1 MEIVFAALT
10 LLLIMDPLGNIP
22 AFLSV
27 LKDVA
32 PERQRPVLVRE
43 ILLAYAVLLIFLF
56 AGGYVLQLFGLRPEA
71 ISIAG
76 GIILFIIAIRM
87 IFPTEGGIVGETPEG
102 EPILVPLAIPLIA
115 GPSVMA
121 SVLLLKQSDGINT
134 VQLLAAVT
142 LAWAVSAV
150 VLYSA
155 PALYRVL
162 KIRGLVAMERLM
174 GMLLVILSVQ
184 MFLDG
189 TAVFMNK

>member
-1 MEIVFAALT
+1 MCVLSCGNSQWS
-10 LLLIMDPLGNIP
+10 PLGNIP

-102 EPILVPLAIPLIA
+102 EPFLVPLAIPLIA

-121 SVLLLKQSDGINT
+121 SVLLLKQSGGINT

>member
-1 MEIVFAALT
+1 MEIVFSALT
-10 LLLIMDPLGNIP
+10 LLLVMDPLGNIP
-22 AFLSV
+22 LFLAV
-27 LKDVA
+27 LKDVP

-43 ILLAYAVLLIFLF
+43 ILLAYGVLLVFLF
-56 AGGYVLQLFGLRPEA
+56 AGGFVLQMFGLRSEA

-102 EPILVPLAIPLIA
+102 EPFLVPLAIPLMA
-115 GPSVMA
+115 GPSTMA
-121 SVLLLKQSDGINT
+121 SVLLLKQSGNISLI
-134 VQLLAAVT
+134 QLLAAVT

-150 VLYSA
+150 ILYSA
-155 PALYRVL
+155 PYLYRLL
-162 KIRGLVAMERLM
+162 KVRGLVAMERLM

-189 TAVFMNK
+189 IAAFLKT

>member
-1 MEIVFAALT
+1 MEIVFSALT
-10 LLLIMDPLGNIP
+10 LLLVMDPLGNIP
-22 AFLSV
+22 LFLAV
-27 LKDVA
+27 LKDVP

-43 ILLAYAVLLIFLF
+43 ILLAYGVLLVFLF
-56 AGGYVLQLFGLRPEA
+56 AGGFVLQMFGLRSEA

-102 EPILVPLAIPLIA
+102 EPFLVPLAIPLMA
-115 GPSVMA
+115 GPSTMA
-121 SVLLLKQSDGINT
+121 SVLLLKQSGNISLI
-134 VQLLAAVT
+134 QLLAAVT

-150 VLYSA
+150 ILYSA
-155 PALYRVL
+155 PYLYRLL
-162 KIRGLVAMERLM
+162 KVRGLLAMERLM

-189 TAVFMNK
+189 IAAFLKT

>member
-1 MEIVFAALT
+1 MEIVFTALT

-22 AFLSV
+22 AFLAV

-43 ILLAYAVLLIFLF
+43 ILLAYAVLLIFLL
-56 AGGYVLQLFGLRPEA
+56 AGGYVLQLFGLRPES

-87 IFPTEGGIVGETPEG
+87 IFPTEGGIVGETPDG
-102 EPILVPLAIPLIA
+102 EPFLVPLAIPLIA

-121 SVLLLKQSDGINT
+121 SVLLLKQSGGINT

-142 LAWAVSAV
+142 LAWAISGVI
-150 VLYSA
+150 LYSA
-155 PALYRVL
+155 PYFYRIL
-162 KIRGLVAMERLM
+162 KVRGLVAMERLM

-189 TAVFMNK
+189 IAVFLNK

>member
-1 MEIVFAALT
+1 MEIVFTALT

-22 AFLSV
+22 AFLAV

-43 ILLAYAVLLIFLF
+43 ILLAYAVLLIFLL
-56 AGGYVLQLFGLRPEA
+56 AGGYVLQLFGLRPES

-87 IFPTEGGIVGETPEG
+87 IFPTEGGIVGETPDG
-102 EPILVPLAIPLIA
+102 EPFLVPLAIPLIA

-121 SVLLLKQSDGINT
+121 SVLLLKQSGGINT

-142 LAWAVSAV
+142 LACRKRGNTLFRTILLPNIESAGPCRDGAADGNV
-150 VLYSA
+150 ASYPFSA
-155 PALYRVL
+155 DVP
-162 KIRGLVAMERLM
+162 
-174 GMLLVILSVQ
+174 
-184 MFLDG
+184 
-189 TAVFMNK
+189 

>member
-1 MEIVFAALT
+1 MEIVFSALT
-10 LLLIMDPLGNIP
+10 LLLVMDPLGNIP
-22 AFLSV
+22 LFLAV

-43 ILLAYAVLLIFLF
+43 ILLAYGVLLFFLF
-56 AGGYVLQLFGLRPEA
+56 AGGYVLQMFGLRSEA

-76 GIILFIIAIRM
+76 GIILFIIAIRT

-102 EPILVPLAIPLIA
+102 EPFLVPLAIPLMA
-115 GPSVMA
+115 GPSTMA
-121 SVLLLKQSDGINT
+121 SVLLLKQSGNISLI
-134 VQLLAAVT
+134 QLLAAVT

-150 VLYSA
+150 ILYSA
-155 PALYRVL
+155 PYLYRLL
-162 KIRGLVAMERLM
+162 KVRGLVAMERLM

-189 TAVFMNK
+189 IATFIKT

>member
-1 MEIVFAALT
+1 MEIVFSALT
-10 LLLIMDPLGNIP
+10 LLLVMDPLGNIP
-22 AFLSV
+22 LFLAV
-27 LKDVA
+27 LKDVD

-43 ILLAYAVLLIFLF
+43 ILLAYGVLLFFLF
-56 AGGYVLQLFGLRPEA
+56 AGGYVLQMFGLRSEA

-102 EPILVPLAIPLIA
+102 EPFLVPLAIPLMA
-115 GPSVMA
+115 GPSTMA
-121 SVLLLKQSDGINT
+121 SVLLLKQSGNISLMA
-134 VQLLAAVT
+134 LLAAVT

-150 VLYSA
+150 ILYSA
-155 PALYRVL
+155 PYLYRVL
-162 KIRGLVAMERLM
+162 KVRGLVAMERLM

-189 TAVFMNK
+189 IAAFLEK

>member
-102 EPILVPLAIPLIA
+102 EPFLVPLAIPLIA

-121 SVLLLKQSDGINT
+121 SVLLLKQSGGINT

>member
-1 MEIVFAALT
+1 MEIVFSALT
-10 LLLIMDPLGNIP
+10 LLLVMDPLGNIP
-22 AFLSV
+22 LFLAV

-43 ILLAYAVLLIFLF
+43 ILLAYGVLLFFLF
-56 AGGYVLQLFGLRPEA
+56 AGGYVLQMFGLRSEA

-102 EPILVPLAIPLIA
+102 EPFLVPLAIPLMA
-115 GPSVMA
+115 GPSTMA
-121 SVLLLKQSDGINT
+121 SVLLLKQSGNISLI
-134 VQLLAAVT
+134 QLLAAVT

-150 VLYSA
+150 ILYSA
-155 PALYRVL
+155 PYLYRLL
-162 KIRGLVAMERLM
+162 KVRGLVAMERLM

-189 TAVFMNK
+189 IATFIKT

>member
-1 MEIVFAALT
+1 MEIVFTALT

-22 AFLSV
+22 AFLAV

-43 ILLAYAVLLIFLF
+43 ILLAYAVLLIFLL
-56 AGGYVLQLFGLRPEA
+56 AGGYVLQLFGLRPES

-87 IFPTEGGIVGETPEG
+87 IFPTEGGIVGETPDG
-102 EPILVPLAIPLIA
+102 EPFLVPLAIPLIA

-121 SVLLLKQSDGINT
+121 SVLLLKQSGGINT

-142 LAWAVSAV
+142 LAWAVSGV
-150 VLYSA
+150 ILYSA
-155 PALYRVL
+155 PYFYRIL
-162 KIRGLVAMERLM
+162 KVRGLVAMERLM

-189 TAVFMNK
+189 IAVFLNK

>member
-1 MEIVFAALT
+1 MEIIFSALT
-10 LLLIMDPLGNIP
+10 LLLVMDPLGNIP
-22 AFLSV
+22 LFLAV
-27 LKDVA
+27 LKDVD

-43 ILLAYAVLLIFLF
+43 ILLAYGVLLFFLF
-56 AGGYVLQLFGLRPEA
+56 AGGYVLRLFGLRSEA

-102 EPILVPLAIPLIA
+102 EPFLVPLAIPLMA
-115 GPSVMA
+115 GPSTMA
-121 SVLLLKQSDGINT
+121 SVLLLKQSGNISLI
-134 VQLLAAVT
+134 QLLFAVT

-150 VLYSA
+150 ILYSA
-155 PALYRVL
+155 PYLYRVL
-162 KIRGLVAMERLM
+162 KVRGLVAMERLM

-189 TAVFMNK
+189 IAAFLKK

>member
-1 MEIVFAALT
+1 MEIIFAALT

-102 EPILVPLAIPLIA
+102 EPFLVPLAIPLIA

>member
-1 MEIVFAALT
+1 MDIVFSALT
-10 LLLIMDPLGNIP
+10 MLLVMDPLGNIP
-22 AFLSV
+22 LFLAV

-43 ILLAYAVLLIFLF
+43 ILLAYGVLLFFLF
-56 AGGYVLQLFGLRPEA
+56 AGGYVLQMFGLRSEA

-102 EPILVPLAIPLIA
+102 EPFLVPLAIPLMA
-115 GPSVMA
+115 GPSTMA
-121 SVLLLKQSDGINT
+121 SVLLLKQSGNISLI
-134 VQLLAAVT
+134 QLLAAVT

-150 VLYSA
+150 ILYSA
-155 PALYRVL
+155 PYLYRLL
-162 KIRGLVAMERLM
+162 KVRGLVAMERLM

-189 TAVFMNK
+189 IATFIKT

>member
-1 MEIVFAALT
+1 MEIVFTALT

-22 AFLSV
+22 AFLAV

-43 ILLAYAVLLIFLF
+43 ILLAYAVLLIFLL

-87 IFPTEGGIVGETPEG
+87 IFPTEGGIVGETPDG
-102 EPILVPLAIPLIA
+102 EPFLVPLAIPLIA

-121 SVLLLKQSDGINT
+121 SVLLLKQSGGINT

-150 VLYSA
+150 ILYSA
-155 PALYRVL
+155 PHFYRIL
-162 KIRGLVAMERLM
+162 KVRGLVAMERLM

-189 TAVFMNK
+189 IAVFINK

>member
-102 EPILVPLAIPLIA
+102 EPFLVPLAIPLIA

>member
-1 MEIVFAALT
+1 MEIVFSALT
-10 LLLIMDPLGNIP
+10 LLLVMDPLGNIP
-22 AFLSV
+22 LFLAV

-43 ILLAYAVLLIFLF
+43 ILLAYGVLLFFLF
-56 AGGYVLQLFGLRPEA
+56 AGGYVLQMFGLRSEA

-102 EPILVPLAIPLIA
+102 EPFLVPLAIPLMA
-115 GPSVMA
+115 GPSTMA
-121 SVLLLKQSDGINT
+121 SVLLLKQSGNISLMA
-134 VQLLAAVT
+134 LLAAVT

-150 VLYSA
+150 ILYSA
-155 PALYRVL
+155 PYLYRVL
-162 KIRGLVAMERLM
+162 KVRGLVAMERLM

-189 TAVFMNK
+189 IAAFLEK

>member
-1 MEIVFAALT
+1 MEIVFSALT
-10 LLLIMDPLGNIP
+10 LLLVMDPLGNIP
-22 AFLSV
+22 LFLSV

-43 ILLAYAVLLIFLF
+43 ILLAYGVLLFFLF
-56 AGGYVLQLFGLRPEA
+56 AGGYVLQMFGLRSEA

-87 IFPTEGGIVGETPEG
+87 IFPTEGSIVGETPEG
-102 EPILVPLAIPLIA
+102 EPFLVPLAIPLMA
-115 GPSVMA
+115 GPSTMA
-121 SVLLLKQSDGINT
+121 SVLLLKQSGNISLI
-134 VQLLAAVT
+134 QLLAAVT

-150 VLYSA
+150 ILYSA
-155 PALYRVL
+155 PYLYRVL
-162 KIRGLVAMERLM
+162 KVRGLVAMERLM

-189 TAVFMNK
+189 IAAFLNK